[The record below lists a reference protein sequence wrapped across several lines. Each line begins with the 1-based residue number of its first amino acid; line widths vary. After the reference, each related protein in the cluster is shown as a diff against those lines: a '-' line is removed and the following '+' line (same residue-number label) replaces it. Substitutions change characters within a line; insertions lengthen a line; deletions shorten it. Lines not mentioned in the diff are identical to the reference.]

1 MKRFACALL
10 LAVLPGV
17 LCAAAAPP
25 DLSGF
30 WMPVSKIIDPDPELA
45 KFVPKDAV
53 VMRDTGP
60 AEFGLMDFG
69 GLKPKPAALEQAKKW
84 NPRAAMT
91 VSNACRI
98 PSIVYALQGPFPI
111 EIFQG
116 SDMMVMKL
124 EYMDMTRVFLLG
136 NAPEWPAN
144 APHSKTGYSRA
155 HWEGE
160 QLVVVTTHLKAATIT
175 NNGLDH
181 SDAMRVT
188 ERYRL
193 TDGGRTLV
201 VSQLYEDPEALENRG
216 VRYISWRRTPGDH
229 VHAFD
234 CDPAFAEEYAA
245 P

>member
-1 MKRFACALL
+1 
-10 LAVLPGV
+10 
-17 LCAAAAPP
+17 
-25 DLSGF
+25 
-30 WMPVSKIIDPDPELA
+30 
-45 KFVPKDAV
+45 
-53 VMRDTGP
+53 
-60 AEFGLMDFG
+60 
-69 GLKPKPAALEQAKKW
+69 
-84 NPRAAMT
+84 MT
-91 VSNACRI
+91 VSDACRI
-98 PSIVYALQGPFPI
+98 PSIVYALQGAFPI

-116 SDMMVMKL
+116 SDMLVMKL
-124 EYMDMTRVFLLG
+124 EYMDITRVFLLG
-136 NAPEWPAN
+136 NVPEWPAS

-155 HWEGE
+155 HWEGD

-181 SDAMRVT
+181 SDAMVVT

-216 VRYISWRRTPGDH
+216 VRYISWRRTAGDH